1 MDQPEDPFNPEVP
14 PPAVP
19 GDPYLQP
26 VASILFGAGTGD
38 DGQLKAY
45 PPMPMD
51 DASELLHSIA
61 HDQQLTP
68 SERAD
73 CMLGLV
79 SMPGTVLFNADDTK
93 AWQVLLGG
101 IARPILPPPHHPS
114 RAERVGRARR
124 LIHGEPAQPARP
136 AAWQT
141 PPPRT
146 RAGEGR
152 DAPRRSKPEPRVLR
166 R

>member
-1 MDQPEDPFNPEVP
+1 MDQPEDPFNPDVP

-38 DGQLKAY
+38 DAQLKAY

-51 DASELLHSIA
+51 DASDLMHRIA

-68 SERAD
+68 VERAD
-73 CMLGLV
+73 SMLGLV

-101 IARPILPPPHHPS
+101 IARPILPPPHYPH
-114 RAERVGRARR
+114 AEQDE
-124 LIHGEPAQPARP
+124 LGEPL
-136 AAWQT
+136 
-141 PPPRT
+141 
-146 RAGEGR
+146 
-152 DAPRRSKPEPRVLR
+152 D
-166 R
+166 